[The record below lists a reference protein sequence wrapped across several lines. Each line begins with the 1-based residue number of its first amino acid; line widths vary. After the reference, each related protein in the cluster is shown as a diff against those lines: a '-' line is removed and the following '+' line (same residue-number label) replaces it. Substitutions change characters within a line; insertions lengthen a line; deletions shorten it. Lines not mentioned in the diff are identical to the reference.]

1 MKIRN
6 LVCCL
11 AIAAHGHVSAV
22 ESITPVQELLEKYLV
37 NGDRVVFGTVLERC
51 SAVFGYVAGMVHNSG
66 SSGLA
71 EKNILLSDRFQELAL
86 GNADLID
93 KQLGLKPDARS
104 HDDRKTAKF
113 EKTIMPMVQMYAE
126 EGKMNYRRS
135 GLYFEGVV
143 KADLVSCKRLLPM
156 IKRS

>member
-1 MKIRN
+1 M
-6 LVCCL
+6 L
-11 AIAAHGHVSAV
+11 
-22 ESITPVQELLEKYLV
+22 
-37 NGDRVVFGTVLERC
+37 
-51 SAVFGYVAGMVHNSG
+51 AGMAHNSG

-71 EKNILLSDRFQELAL
+71 EKNILLSDRFQELTL

-126 EGKMNYRRS
+126 
-135 GLYFEGVV
+135 
-143 KADLVSCKRLLPM
+143 
-156 IKRS
+156 